1 MKLTSKF
8 WVRWKRVAIIN
19 TNIWKQFYKIIIYII
34 FENEGGCGNS
44 DPKAYWTN
52 PQYPLTFAQNK
63 ANSELS
69 IVISLMQTESVR
81 KRTETNGQFED
92 SFEDLSFRIYEVKSG
107 ADELAKYDSSQL
119 TEVAKLPYYLAA
131 REVTKRIRLRPGK
144 YVIIPSLFEK
154 NVNMKFLLRVFYE
167 SLDEMSRSANESL
180 SGDQNKTKSSD
191 LKLPEKI
198 MLPQNGPA
206 TVSSYDVIGKDG
218 DSLKQKT
225 RNVNSE
231 AY

>member
-1 MKLTSKF
+1 
-8 WVRWKRVAIIN
+8 
-19 TNIWKQFYKIIIYII
+19 
-34 FENEGGCGNS
+34 
-44 DPKAYWTN
+44 
-52 PQYPLTFAQNK
+52 
-63 ANSELS
+63 
-69 IVISLMQTESVR
+69 MQTESVR

-167 SLDEMSRSANESL
+167 SLDETSRSANESL

-231 AY
+231 AYESGFRKSSKPVVPAIEKGELVLKNNNNLSNLADVDFNENYNKWFYASLGQNELSTLLKEAAIATSKLSFK